1 MRKIK
6 LLFVILLASMSNA
19 RSEDLNLH
27 ELYTGT
33 IDTNGEMRFVRLRF
47 SQQNG
52 VFKGDM
58 EDPENHSNL
67 SLKNVRIS
75 GDQIQFAIPVK
86 DKEITCTGKL
96 SSGSLVSH
104 AGSECVLN
112 LVSTPAYVDEKQFE
126 GAYRFSDGKLVGITS
141 LADFPQLTYC
151 DYQTGAWRDLFHRGG
166 GHFTAGT
173 GISSPLPIAFS
184 IDVSIN
190 GFRKSD
196 GAGTTLIAKK
206 IHFREEPVT
215 WSNGDARLAGT
226 LILPAGEGPFP
237 AVVLTQMSSNAPR
250 DAYRLYAYFFGSH
263 GIAALIYDR
272 RGIGESKGDTEQS
285 GMIELAQDVV
295 EAVHALQKM
304 PVIDGKRIG
313 TWGHSQGGWIA
324 PYAAAQSADVAFVI
338 SQSGPAVSA
347 AEQEIYRVENN
358 ARGAGLT
365 DAEVEA
371 AVQYEQL
378 LMNWVKT
385 GEGRDQILAISR
397 ASAAERWAR
406 FVELRDS
413 LPEHPSS
420 RSLKFWHLDPAPEL
434 AKVRVPILAIYG
446 SRDSFV
452 PVEKSVSILKQALA
466 KAGNQQATITI
477 LPDAAHGLWATK
489 RDTFR
494 ELAASPGFHKD
505 YWRTLLTW
513 LKKQN
518 LARD

>member
-1 MRKIK
+1 V
-6 LLFVILLASMSNA
+6 FHASGN
-19 RSEDLNLH
+19 DFNLH

-33 IDTNGEMRFVRLRF
+33 IDANGEMRFVRLRF
-47 SQQNG
+47 SQENG

-58 EDPENHSNL
+58 EDPESL
-67 SLKNVRIS
+67 SSQPLKSVRIS

-86 DKEITCTGKL
+86 DKEITCSGKL
-96 SSGSLVSH
+96 LSGSMTSD
-104 AGSECVLN
+104 AGSECVLR
-112 LVSTPAYVDEKQFE
+112 LVATPAYADQKKFE

-151 DYQTGAWRDLFHRGG
+151 DYQSGMWRDLFHRGG

-173 GISSPLPIAFS
+173 GMSSPLPLEFS
-184 IDVSIN
+184 IDVSDN

-196 GAGTTLIAKK
+196 ASEKTLTAKK
-206 IHFREEPVT
+206 INFREEPMT
-215 WSNGDARLAGT
+215 WINGDARLAGT
-226 LILPAGEGPFP
+226 LILPEGESPFP
-237 AVVLTQMSSNAPR
+237 AVVLTQMSSNASR
-250 DAYRLYAYFFGSH
+250 DAYRLYAYFFASH

-285 GMIELAQDVV
+285 GMIELAQDAV

-304 PVIDGKRIG
+304 TAIDGKRIG

-358 ARGAGLT
+358 ARDAGLT
-365 DAEVEA
+365 DAEVQA
-371 AVQYEQL
+371 AVHYERL

-385 GEGRDQILAISR
+385 GEGRDEIVAISKT
-397 ASAAERWAR
+397 SAAERWAR

-413 LPEHPSS
+413 LPDHPSL

-452 PVEKSVSILKQALA
+452 PVEKSVSILRQALA
-466 KAGNQQATITI
+466 KAGNQQATIAI
-477 LPDAAHGLWATK
+477 LPDAAHGMWATK
-489 RDTFR
+489 RDTYR
-494 ELAASPGFHKD
+494 ELTTSPGFHKD
-505 YWRTLLTW
+505 YWPTLLTW
-513 LKKQN
+513 LRKQN
-518 LARD
+518 LAHN